1 MRRNKYCR
9 EYMTYKVIAYSFL
22 TCAKPLKNTFRVSVY
37 LLIPVMLK
45 NTISRNHLCRKRL
58 MLVRY

>member
-1 MRRNKYCR
+1 
-9 EYMTYKVIAYSFL
+9 MTYKVIAYSFL

-45 NTISRNHLCRKRL
+45 STISRNHLCRKRL